1 MKYDWELTKL
11 KDFVNLNPRRSVRKG
26 SIVPFI
32 AMTELAA
39 GVRDIPSRIDKEFGS
54 GTKFVDGD
62 TLFARITPCLENG
75 KTALVS
81 DLGSD
86 VIGAGSTEFIVLSP
100 KDLVIDKY
108 FVYYLARL
116 PELRTYAE
124 KKMEGT
130 SGRQRVS
137 SQALGDFEFN
147 LPPRDARRKIGQLLA
162 NLDDKIK
169 QNTQMNQT
177 LEKIAQRIFKSWF
190 IDFDPVKANAEG
202 LPFAGLSPDIQS
214 LFPSEFVE
222 SEMGLIPKGWEVKN
236 LESFVEYV
244 SKGTTPTKSDL
255 SSAKDGNKI
264 HYLKVRDIDNSG
276 LIRSN
281 LDRIPESIHKSKL
294 KRSILKRNDLIVS
307 IAGTIGRV
315 TVIPDRLN
323 NSNCNQAVCFIRL
336 PEESIYH
343 NYVRLILTQKR
354 TKEYFES
361 SVVQGVQAN
370 ISLAVIK
377 NTSILD
383 PKEQII
389 ECWNN
394 TISSIIERISVNN
407 EQNIKLQN
415 IRDRLLPKLLSGSIK
430 INQKLDE
437 AS

>member
-1 MKYDWELTKL
+1 
-11 KDFVNLNPRRSVRKG
+11 
-26 SIVPFI
+26 
-32 AMTELAA
+32 
-39 GVRDIPSRIDKEFGS
+39 
-54 GTKFVDGD
+54 
-62 TLFARITPCLENG
+62 
-75 KTALVS
+75 
-81 DLGSD
+81 
-86 VIGAGSTEFIVLSP
+86 
-100 KDLVIDKY
+100 
-108 FVYYLARL
+108 
-116 PELRTYAE
+116 
-124 KKMEGT
+124 
-130 SGRQRVS
+130 
-137 SQALGDFEFN
+137 
-147 LPPRDARRKIGQLLA
+147 
-162 NLDDKIK
+162 
-169 QNTQMNQT
+169 MNQT

>member
-1 MKYDWELTKL
+1 MRFKIPLSDIAEIVMGQSPVKSDVNRTVNGIALLNGPTEFGNRYPSAVQHTTNGKRFSESEDILFCVRGSTTGKMNYADTKYAIG
-11 KDFVNLNPRRSVRKG
+11 RG
-26 SIVPFI
+26 
-32 AMTELAA
+32 LAA
-39 GVRDIPSRIDKEFGS
+39 IRGKNGIP
-54 GTKFVDGD
+54 
-62 TLFARITPCLENG
+62 TPVVKALIENSLPSLLQAA
-75 KTALVS
+75 T
-81 DLGSD
+81 
-86 VIGAGSTEFIVLSP
+86 GSTFPNVSKELLHSFQVEKLTVQEAYELNKLITS
-100 KDLVIDKY
+100 IEDK
-108 FVYYLARL
+108 V
-116 PELRTYAE
+116 
-124 KKMEGT
+124 
-130 SGRQRVS
+130 
-137 SQALGDFEFN
+137 FN
-147 LPPRDARRKIGQLLA
+147 
-162 NLDDKIK
+162 
-169 QNTQMNQT
+169 NTQMNQT

-190 IDFDPVKANAEG
+190 INFDPVKANAEG

-214 LFPSEFVE
+214 LFPSEFIE

-276 LIRSN
+276 LISSN